1 MQIDLGYILLNTIV
15 YGSVAMVIAWFFWFG
30 KILNFSLGAY
40 MMMGGYI
47 LYRFITYGFSLL
59 NIIILTIFIGSFL
72 LINRG
77 LLKYFPNDKKRDH
90 VWLVITLGAS
100 IVLEN
105 LTSYVYWPNSVS
117 LSIMHMPV
125 YGLVI
130 IFLILIWFFFYLYKY
145 SFLGITLNAISEDS
159 KLVRGLGVNTS
170 KILQIT
176 FFCLLLLLLACSFLL
191 LNESNLRAGDGIF
204 YMIKW
209 IWIMILVWIAKKEY
223 MFFGALLY
231 VLIEYLLFIQRWL
244 PISYKETLILIIIL
258 FVLLFK
264 PEWLFSLRKRK
275 I

>member
-1 MQIDLGYILLNTIV
+1 MDLGYILLNTIV
-15 YGSVAMVIAWFFWFG
+15 YGTVAMVIAWFFGFG

-40 MMMGGYI
+40 MRMGGYV
-47 LYRFITYGFSLL
+47 LYRFITYGFSAV
-59 NIIILTIFIGSFL
+59 NFIM
-72 LINRG
+72 LINRW

-90 VWLVITLGAS
+90 VGLVITLWVS
-100 IVLEN
+100 IIVEN
-105 LTSYVYWPNSVS
+105 LTSYIYWSNSVN
-117 LSIMHMPV
+117 LSIMHMPI

-130 IFLILIWFFFYLYKY
+130 IYLVLIWFFFYLYKY
-145 SFLGITLNAISEDS
+145 SILGITLNAISEDS

-176 FFCLLLLLLACSFLL
+176 FFCLLILLLACSFLL

-204 YMIKW
+204 YMIKG

-244 PISYKETLILIIIL
+244 PIAYKETLILIIIL

-264 PEWLFSLRKRK
+264 PEWIFSLRKRK

>member
-1 MQIDLGYILLNTIV
+1 MDLGYILLNTIV
-15 YGSVAMVIAWFFWFG
+15 YGTVAMVIAWFFWFG

-47 LYRFITYGFSLL
+47 LYRSITYGFSLL
-59 NIIILTIFIGSFL
+59 NIVMLIIFIGSFL
-72 LINRG
+72 LINLW

-90 VWLVITLGAS
+90 AWLVITLWIS
-100 IVLEN
+100 IILEN
-105 LTSYVYWPNSVS
+105 LTSYIYWPNSVS
-117 LSIMHMPV
+117 LSIMHMPI
-125 YGLVI
+125 YGLLI

-176 FFCLLLLLLACSFLL
+176 FFCLLILLLACSFLL

-258 FVLLFK
+258 FVLLFR

>member
-1 MQIDLGYILLNTIV
+1 
-15 YGSVAMVIAWFFWFG
+15 
-30 KILNFSLGAY
+30 

-47 LYRFITYGFSLL
+47 LYRFITYGFSIL
-59 NIIILTIFIGSFL
+59 NIIILTVFIVSFL
-72 LINRG
+72 LINRS
-77 LLKYFPNDKKRDH
+77 LLKYFPNDKQRDH
-90 VWLVITLGAS
+90 VWLIITLWIS
-100 IVLEN
+100 IILEN

-117 LSIMHMPV
+117 LSIMHMSI
-125 YGLVI
+125 YGLAI
-130 IFLILIWFFFYLYKY
+130 IFMILVLFFFYFYKY
-145 SFLGITLNAISEDS
+145 SFLGVTLNAISENS

-176 FFCLLLLLLACSFLL
+176 FFCLLILLLSCSFLL

-209 IWIMILVWIAKKEY
+209 IWIMILVWITKKEY

-258 FVLLFK
+258 LVLLLK